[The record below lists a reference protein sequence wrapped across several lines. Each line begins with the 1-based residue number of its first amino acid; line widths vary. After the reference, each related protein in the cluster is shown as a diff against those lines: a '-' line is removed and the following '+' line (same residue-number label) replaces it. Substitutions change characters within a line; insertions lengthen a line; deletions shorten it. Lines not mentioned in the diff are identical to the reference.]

1 MPVPNISAETS
12 HPPSEDVLTSAV
24 PLFGAVAG
32 LWSAP
37 DQEVRERQKFK
48 KEGKIKGRT
57 MKVRPFPYSASCR

>member
-1 MPVPNISAETS
+1 MPVPNITPETC
-12 HPPSEDVLTSAV
+12 HPASEDGLTSAV
-24 PLFGAVAG
+24 PHFGAVAG

-37 DQEVRERQKFK
+37 DQEAREQQKFK